1 MWNTQTTDS
10 IEGMSVDTIQISG
23 YQNDQIHAYFGRPN
37 SPGPHPGI
45 VLVHHMPGWDEFF
58 RETARRFVDHGYV
71 VISPNLYERFGHGT
85 PPDVAASV
93 RAEGGVSDESV
104 IGDCQASLEYLRGLD
119 YCNGKVGIIGT
130 CSGGRQSFLVACRV
144 PGFSAL
150 VDCWG
155 GNIIMSPDR
164 ITEKQPVAPIEYTE
178 GLSCPMMGIYGNE
191 DQNPSADQVN
201 QLEAELVKHGK
212 NYEMH
217 RYDDAGHGLW
227 YYDRPMY
234 RQEQAMDS
242 WNKTLEFFG
251 QNLK

>member
-1 MWNTQTTDS
+1 
-10 IEGMSVDTIQISG
+10 
-23 YQNDQIHAYFGRPN
+23 
-37 SPGPHPGI
+37 
-45 VLVHHMPGWDEFF
+45 
-58 RETARRFVDHGYV
+58 
-71 VISPNLYERFGHGT
+71 
-85 PPDVAASV
+85 
-93 RAEGGVSDESV
+93 
-104 IGDCQASLEYLRGLD
+104 
-119 YCNGKVGIIGT
+119 
-130 CSGGRQSFLVACRV
+130 
-144 PGFSAL
+144 
-150 VDCWG
+150 
-155 GNIIMSPDR
+155 MSPDR